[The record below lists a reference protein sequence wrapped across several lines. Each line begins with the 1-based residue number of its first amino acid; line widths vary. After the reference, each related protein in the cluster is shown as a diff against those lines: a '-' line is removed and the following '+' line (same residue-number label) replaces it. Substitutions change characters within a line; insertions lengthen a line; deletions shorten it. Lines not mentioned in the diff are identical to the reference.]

1 MKAEILSATDLT
13 ILPEIS
19 VLIFVGV
26 FLGAIYRAYRPSAK
40 TAYDHLARLAIDD
53 GIIHQH
59 ELARSKHQV
68 FESTAKGASSSCPM

>member
-40 TAYDHLARLAIDD
+40 TAYDHLARLALDD
-53 GIIHQH
+53 GCIHRH
-59 ELARSKHQV
+59 EDPTSKPQA
-68 FESTAKGASSSCPM
+68 FESTTQGASSSWPM